1 MSPTKVLLVDD
12 HPIVR
17 TGIRN
22 LLERAAEINVVGEAS
37 DGFEALKLVEKLSP
51 DVVLLDMEMPGM
63 NGSEV
68 AIHLKEAGSPVKILA
83 LSAHDDKQYIQELL
97 ANGASGYLTKEEVPE
112 AIIEAVRGV
121 ARGEQGWVSRKIAA
135 KMTTW
140 MNEDSPA
147 RHKGL
152 TPREVQV
159 LKILS
164 WGWPRVWR
172 QQCTRSERDGYRP
185 GKCREIPTLF
195 VGSFPIERVIR
206 ITYNKI
212 SGVGCIL
219 RLTTNIE
226 RMLTYL
232 NK

>member
-63 NGSEV
+63 NGNQV

-135 KMTTW
+135 KMTSW
-140 MNEDSPA
+140 MNEDNPA
-147 RHKGL
+147 KQKGL

-159 LKILS
+159 LKMVVAGKTNQEIGLELGIS
-164 WGWPRVWR
+164 EKTVEKHLEGVFSKLGVASRVEAAVHALREGWV
-172 QQCTRSERDGYRP
+172 
-185 GKCREIPTLF
+185 
-195 VGSFPIERVIR
+195 
-206 ITYNKI
+206 
-212 SGVGCIL
+212 
-219 RLTTNIE
+219 
-226 RMLTYL
+226 
-232 NK
+232 

>member
-1 MSPTKVLLVDD
+1 MLSLHLSDVVISKERFMSPTKVLLVDD

-37 DGFEALKLVEKLSP
+37 DGYEALKLVDKLSP

-63 NGSEV
+63 NGKEV
-68 AIHLKEAGSPVKILA
+68 AVQLKQAGSSVKILV
-83 LSAHDDKQYIQELL
+83 LSAHDDRQYIQELL

-121 ARGEQGWVSRKIAA
+121 ARGEQGWVSRKVAA
-135 KMTTW
+135 KMTAW

-147 RHKGL
+147 KEKGL

-159 LKILS
+159 LKKVVAGKTNQEIGLDLGIS
-164 WGWPRVWR
+164 EKTVEKHLEGVFSKLGVTSRVEAAVHALREGWV
-172 QQCTRSERDGYRP
+172 
-185 GKCREIPTLF
+185 
-195 VGSFPIERVIR
+195 
-206 ITYNKI
+206 
-212 SGVGCIL
+212 
-219 RLTTNIE
+219 
-226 RMLTYL
+226 
-232 NK
+232 

>member
-1 MSPTKVLLVDD
+1 LNWAISDYFEECAMSPTKVLLVDD

-22 LLERAAEINVVGEAS
+22 LLERAAEISVVGEAG
-37 DGFEALKLVEKLSP
+37 DGFEALKLVEELSP

-63 NGSEV
+63 NGNEV
-68 AIHLKEAGSPVKILA
+68 AIHLKQAGSRVKILA

-135 KMTTW
+135 KMTVW
-140 MNEDSPA
+140 LSEKSPA
-147 RHKGL
+147 DHMGL

-159 LKILS
+159 LKMVVAGNTNQEIGLELGIS
-164 WGWPRVWR
+164 EKTVEKHLEGVFSKLGVASRVEAAVHAVREGWV
-172 QQCTRSERDGYRP
+172 
-185 GKCREIPTLF
+185 
-195 VGSFPIERVIR
+195 
-206 ITYNKI
+206 
-212 SGVGCIL
+212 
-219 RLTTNIE
+219 
-226 RMLTYL
+226 
-232 NK
+232 